1 MSEQD
6 KQKSSEGKEASA
18 VDLSNYV
25 PKEEYG
31 KLNQQIDEMKK
42 SLEDAKLELVSPE
55 YIEFLAA
62 KKDRKVTQ
70 ADVDKAKAAG
80 LPQEAV
86 AIIEELKGRI
96 VRTESVLQNMAAV
109 LELKEVEGKYAD
121 FKDYRD
127 DVQKLLEAD
136 KTGSLTFEQAYYQ
149 ARGMKPPAPKGDMP
163 MRGNEKPGG
172 FLPPEGAKVFKSD
185 YEASQDAANQVRT
198 KYGIVGDII

>member
-1 MSEQD
+1 MSEQQ
-6 KQKSSEGKEASA
+6 KQSSEGKDANQ

-25 PKEEYG
+25 PKEEMG
-31 KLNQQIDEMKK
+31 KLNQEVDTLRK
-42 SLEDAKLELVSPE
+42 SLEEAKLELVSPE

-80 LPQEAV
+80 LPAEAV

-109 LELKEVEGKYAD
+109 LELKEVESKYPD

-136 KTGSLTFEQAYYQ
+136 KTGSLSFEQAYYQ
-149 ARGMKPPAPKGDMP
+149 ARGMKPPAPKGDVAS
-163 MRGNEKPGG
+163 RSNEKPGG
-172 FLPPEGAKVFKSD
+172 FLPPEASRVFKTD